1 MYIQRY
7 MHLTGWVFDV
17 NVYTWVY
24 TLLKICIYTYIYKKQ
39 YKTLIYMH
47 INVSVSLESAFFNVT
62 YDELPP
68 MQACVERVVLAAFLL
83 ARICGLIVTAP
94 TKKIA
99 D

>member
-1 MYIQRY
+1 M
-7 MHLTGWVFDV
+7 
-17 NVYTWVY
+17 
-24 TLLKICIYTYIYKKQ
+24 
-39 YKTLIYMH
+39 IYMH
-47 INVSVSLESAFFNVT
+47 RNVSVALVGAFFNVT
-62 YDELPP
+62 CDELPP